1 MTAIMSGLNKKKER
15 KKAAKHFSQLCFNS
29 KGILWRKKYV
39 VAIFD
44 KLSISSERGSL
55 SPTFKTS
62 RNSYDQQ
69 AHSFFFFLPG
79 ILFVKCPCMI
89 AAYKKA

>member
-1 MTAIMSGLNKKKER
+1 MK
-15 KKAAKHFSQLCFNS
+15 
-29 KGILWRKKYV
+29 KKYV

-62 RNSYDQQ
+62 RNSYDQH
-69 AHSFFFFLPG
+69 AHFFFFARDSLCEMSMHDRS
-79 ILFVKCPCMI
+79 I
-89 AAYKKA
+89 

>member
-1 MTAIMSGLNKKKER
+1 MKKK
-15 KKAAKHFSQLCFNS
+15 H
-29 KGILWRKKYV
+29 V

-62 RNSYDQQ
+62 RNSYDQH
-69 AHSFFFFLPG
+69 AHFFFFARDSLCEMSMHDRS
-79 ILFVKCPCMI
+79 I
-89 AAYKKA
+89 

>member
-1 MTAIMSGLNKKKER
+1 MK
-15 KKAAKHFSQLCFNS
+15 
-29 KGILWRKKYV
+29 KKYV

-55 SPTFKTS
+55 SPTFKTL
-62 RNSYDQQ
+62 RNSYDQH

-79 ILFVKCPCMI
+79 TLFVKCPCMI

>member
-1 MTAIMSGLNKKKER
+1 MKKK
-15 KKAAKHFSQLCFNS
+15 H
-29 KGILWRKKYV
+29 I

-62 RNSYDQQ
+62 RNSYDQH
-69 AHSFFFFLPG
+69 AHFFFLPG